1 LCHCEEILSEVRDD
15 EAISEQF
22 EDRMTESERLVTEPQ
37 SIWDLLPEDFPYE
50 DDGCELWPHCLTCPF
65 PYCIKE
71 EPWGK
76 EKFLKTQRARRMMAL
91 KKEGKSNDEIARIF
105 RVSVRTV
112 QRGLKAV
119 ETGMS

>member
-1 LCHCEEILSEVRDD
+1 MCHCEEIPNEVRDD

-22 EDRMTESERLVTEPQ
+22 DDRMTESERLVTESQ

-50 DDGCELWPHCLTCPF
+50 DEGCELWPHCLTCPF
-65 PYCIKE
+65 PCCIKE

-91 KKEGKSNDEIARIF
+91 KREGKSNEEIARIF

-112 QRGLKAV
+112 QRWLKVV
-119 ETGMS
+119 EK